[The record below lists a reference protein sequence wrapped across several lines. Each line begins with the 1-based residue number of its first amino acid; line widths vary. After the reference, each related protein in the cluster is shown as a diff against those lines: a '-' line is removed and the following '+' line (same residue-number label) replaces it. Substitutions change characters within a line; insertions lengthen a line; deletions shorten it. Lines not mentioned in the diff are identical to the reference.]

1 MLEIDRALRR
11 AERERAARKTAEQ
24 LLEERSLDLF
34 LANERTNAAREQ
46 LEDRVNERTRELA
59 IATELLR
66 KAAQRAEAANEA
78 KSSFLANM
86 SHEIRTPM
94 NGIIGMTE
102 LVLESSLSP
111 TQRNYLATTAALTA
125 TGDRAEKLQEDG
137 AAKTCH
143 SSFITKRSTDSVT
156 SKGQKSSD
164 RIKEHSC
171 CIESCNNFL
180 SAISCTSW

>member
-34 LANERTNAAREQ
+34 LANERTNAASEQ

-102 LVLESSLSP
+102 LVLESSLSQ
-111 TQRNYLATTAALTA
+111 TQRNYLGIVRDSSHALLGIINDVLDFSKIEA
-125 TGDRAEKLQEDG
+125 GKLD
-137 AAKTCH
+137 
-143 SSFITKRSTDSVT
+143 
-156 SKGQKSSD
+156 
-164 RIKEHSC
+164 
-171 CIESCNNFL
+171 
-180 SAISCTSW
+180 ISPV